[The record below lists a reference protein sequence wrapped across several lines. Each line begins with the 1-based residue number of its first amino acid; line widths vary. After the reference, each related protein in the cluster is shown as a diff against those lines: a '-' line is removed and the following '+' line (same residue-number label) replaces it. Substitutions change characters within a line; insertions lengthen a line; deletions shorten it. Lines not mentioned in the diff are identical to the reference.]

1 MDAFVLALLVLA
13 IMLVVLGAKRVPQGM
28 EYTVERFGRYTR
40 TLRPGLNLIV
50 PVVDQ
55 VGRKQNM
62 MEQVLD
68 VPSQEIITRDN
79 AMVTVDGVVFF
90 QVLDAAKASY
100 EVNDLH
106 RAILNLVMTNIR
118 TVMGLMDLDEL
129 LSQRDH
135 INARL
140 LEVVDDATTPW
151 GDQGDPHRDQGH
163 GATARP
169 GGRHGA
175 PDEGG
180 AGQACRHPRGQGHRH
195 GLAGH
200 RQGGRECDQLL
211 RGAEIHRGPAEHR
224 LGREPEGD
232 HGAAGGVQPNR
243 LAGRHRRDRE
253 ADLRGQGAGLME
265 WLNQID
271 YWHWLVAAVV
281 LVVLEILSPGV
292 FFMWL
297 GVAAA
302 VVGGVLWLIPE
313 LSWQTQFVL
322 FAVFSVVS
330 IGVARMVLARRPI
343 ATDQPALN
351 RRGEQ
356 YIGRT
361 LVLSEPIENGIG
373 KMRVDDTQWRVEGS
387 DAPAGR
393 RVRVTG
399 VDGAVLKV
407 EPA

>member
-1 MDAFVLALLVLA
+1 
-13 IMLVVLGAKRVPQGM
+13 
-28 EYTVERFGRYTR
+28 
-40 TLRPGLNLIV
+40 
-50 PVVDQ
+50 
-55 VGRKQNM
+55 
-62 MEQVLD
+62 
-68 VPSQEIITRDN
+68 
-79 AMVTVDGVVFF
+79 
-90 QVLDAAKASY
+90 
-100 EVNDLH
+100 
-106 RAILNLVMTNIR
+106 
-118 TVMGLMDLDEL
+118 
-129 LSQRDH
+129 
-135 INARL
+135 
-140 LEVVDDATTPW
+140 
-151 GDQGDPHRDQGH
+151 
-163 GATARP
+163 
-169 GGRHGA
+169 
-175 PDEGG
+175 
-180 AGQACRHPRGQGHRH
+180 
-195 GLAGH
+195 
-200 RQGGRECDQLL
+200 
-211 RGAEIHRGPAEHR
+211 
-224 LGREPEGD
+224 
-232 HGAAGGVQPNR
+232 
-243 LAGRHRRDRE
+243 
-253 ADLRGQGAGLME
+253 ME

-373 KMRVDDTQWRVEGS
+373 KVRVDDTQWRVEGP

>member
-1 MDAFVLALLVLA
+1 
-13 IMLVVLGAKRVPQGM
+13 
-28 EYTVERFGRYTR
+28 
-40 TLRPGLNLIV
+40 
-50 PVVDQ
+50 
-55 VGRKQNM
+55 
-62 MEQVLD
+62 
-68 VPSQEIITRDN
+68 
-79 AMVTVDGVVFF
+79 
-90 QVLDAAKASY
+90 
-100 EVNDLH
+100 
-106 RAILNLVMTNIR
+106 
-118 TVMGLMDLDEL
+118 
-129 LSQRDH
+129 
-135 INARL
+135 
-140 LEVVDDATTPW
+140 
-151 GDQGDPHRDQGH
+151 
-163 GATARP
+163 
-169 GGRHGA
+169 
-175 PDEGG
+175 
-180 AGQACRHPRGQGHRH
+180 
-195 GLAGH
+195 
-200 RQGGRECDQLL
+200 
-211 RGAEIHRGPAEHR
+211 
-224 LGREPEGD
+224 
-232 HGAAGGVQPNR
+232 
-243 LAGRHRRDRE
+243 
-253 ADLRGQGAGLME
+253 ME